1 MAIDESEKDIKEEK
15 LNNIYLLHGTETYL
29 LENTIK
35 KIKKIFG
42 EIVQGI
48 NYIMIDENSLNTLI
62 SELETP
68 SFGFEKKLIIV
79 RNSGLFKK
87 EGKKKNLFLE
97 ELIKKISNYIYENEL
112 KIKENNIL
120 IFIEYE
126 IEKNELY
133 KTIDKKGEIFYFE
146 QEKMPQLIKRI
157 KGICSAYKVTI
168 DDLTARYF
176 IECCGTNMQDLVNEI
191 RKLIEYTGENGIIKK
206 EDIDILSIKNL
217 ESIIFDLTDNLGNK
231 NVKKSLEVFK
241 NLIYAKESAQKIL
254 FSLYNH
260 FKKIYIVKLSQ
271 KYKKNLDETL
281 NLKPNQMFLKNKFV
295 NQAKF
300 FDENELRKILDELIL
315 LDSNYKIGLID
326 LEIGLESI
334 LCRYCSK

>member
-1 MAIDESEKDIKEEK
+1 MAIDKLEKDIKEEK

-48 NYIMIDENSLNTLI
+48 NYIMIDENNLNTLI

-133 KTIDKKGEIFYFE
+133 KIIDKKGEIFYFE
-146 QEKMPQLIKRI
+146 QEKMPQL
-157 KGICSAYKVTI
+157 KG
-168 DDLTARYF
+168 
-176 IECCGTNMQDLVNEI
+176 
-191 RKLIEYTGENGIIKK
+191 
-206 EDIDILSIKNL
+206 
-217 ESIIFDLTDNLGNK
+217 
-231 NVKKSLEVFK
+231 
-241 NLIYAKESAQKIL
+241 
-254 FSLYNH
+254 
-260 FKKIYIVKLSQ
+260 
-271 KYKKNLDETL
+271 
-281 NLKPNQMFLKNKFV
+281 
-295 NQAKF
+295 
-300 FDENELRKILDELIL
+300 
-315 LDSNYKIGLID
+315 KIGINSVGTV
-326 LEIGLESI
+326 IGSHTGPGTIALFFMGDE
-334 LCRYCSK
+334 RVN

>member
-1 MAIDESEKDIKEEK
+1 MAIDKLEKDIKDK
-15 LNNIYLLHGTETYL
+15 NLNNIYILHGTETYL

-48 NYIMIDENSLNTLI
+48 NYIMIDENNLNTLI

-79 RNSGLFKK
+79 KNSGLFRK
-87 EGKKKNLFLE
+87 EGKKKNLLVE
-97 ELIKKISNYIYENEL
+97 ELIKKISKYVYENEL

-120 IFIEYE
+120 IFIEHE

-133 KTIDKKGEIFYFE
+133 KMIEKKGEIFYFE
-146 QEKMPQLIKRI
+146 QEKMPQLIKRV
-157 KGICSAYKVTI
+157 KGICAAYKVTI
-168 DDLTARYF
+168 DESTARYF

-206 EDIDILSIKNL
+206 EDIDILSVKNL
-217 ESIIFDLTDNLGNK
+217 ESIIFDLTDSLGNK
-231 NVKKSLEVFK
+231 NVKKSIEVFK

-260 FKKIYIVKLSQ
+260 FKKLYIVKLSQ

-281 NLKPNQMFLKNKFV
+281 NLKSNQSFLKNKFV

-300 FDENELRKILDELIL
+300 FNENELRKILDELIN